1 MACPLEVGKDDAP
14 YPDVLEIWRPWAP
27 DVRGKAMS
35 STSDTM
41 SPTCTHLDRDA
52 DRLAFVI
59 GAPDAA

>member
-1 MACPLEVGKDDAP
+1 MACPLEVGNDDAP
-14 YPDVLEIWRPWAP
+14 YPDVLRSG
-27 DVRGKAMS
+27 VRGRPTYVGKRCRAG
-35 STSDTM
+35 SDTM